1 MLNKIDKEV
10 MRYIYL
16 KSYKKGTSL
25 ISPQELIANVGNAL
39 VISPAQMDT
48 SLNNLQMD
56 GYIEC
61 ILTDTK
67 GKQMYCFTLKQ
78 KGEAFLRELEN
89 QKKSTSHIVVRT
101 ILLAIL
107 SFVVG
112 VILKFIF
119 KG

>member
-1 MLNKIDKEV
+1 MLNKTDKEV

-25 ISPQELIANVGNAL
+25 ISPQELISNIGGGL
-39 VISPAQMDT
+39 VISPAEMNT

-67 GKQMYCFTLKQ
+67 GKQMYCFNLKQ
-78 KGEAFLRELEN
+78 KGEAFLRELDN
-89 QKKSTSHIVVRT
+89 QKKSTKNIIIRT
-101 ILLAIL
+101 ILLAVL
-107 SFVVG
+107 SFIVG
-112 VILKFIF
+112 IILKAIF

>member
-1 MLNKIDKEV
+1 MLNKTDKEV

-25 ISPQELIANVGNAL
+25 ISPQELISNIGGGL
-39 VISPAQMDT
+39 VISPQE
-48 SLNNLQMD
+48 LNTALSNLQMD
-56 GYIEC
+56 GYIES

-67 GKQMYCFTLKQ
+67 GKQAYCFSLKQ

-89 QKKSTSHIVVRT
+89 EKKSLKHIIIRT

-112 VILKFIF
+112 VILKAIF
-119 KG
+119 K